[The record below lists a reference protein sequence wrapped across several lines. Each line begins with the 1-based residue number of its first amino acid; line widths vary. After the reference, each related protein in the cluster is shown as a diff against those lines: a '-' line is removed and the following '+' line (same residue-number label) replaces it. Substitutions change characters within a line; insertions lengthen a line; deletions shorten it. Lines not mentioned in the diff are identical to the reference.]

1 MLLMWIDTHC
11 HLDAPEFDADRQAVR
26 EAARAVGVGLC
37 VLPAVQRRDWPGVQ
51 ALAAQRGVAL
61 SEPPEEPDNCCDSGC
76 EAACV
81 WETFYAEMGYW
92 RDEGLLRLE
101 DG

>member
-1 MLLMWIDTHC
+1 MLS
-11 HLDAPEFDADRQAVR
+11 PELLSSPITDRAAALKLRR
-26 EAARAVGVGLC
+26 EL
-37 VLPAVQRRDWPGVQ
+37 Q
-51 ALAAQRGVAL
+51 ALAAARGIEL

-92 RDEGLLRLE
+92 RDEALLRMA
-101 DG
+101 

>member
-1 MLLMWIDTHC
+1 MSLPPLFSTPIT
-11 HLDAPEFDADRQAVR
+11 DRAGALRLRR
-26 EAARAVGVGLC
+26 EL
-37 VLPAVQRRDWPGVQ
+37 Q

-92 RDEGLLRLE
+92 RDETLLRLE
-101 DG
+101 D

>member
-1 MLLMWIDTHC
+1 MSLPPLFSTPIT
-11 HLDAPEFDADRQAVR
+11 DRAGALRLRR
-26 EAARAVGVGLC
+26 EL
-37 VLPAVQRRDWPGVQ
+37 Q

-81 WETFYAEMGYW
+81 WETFFAEMGYW

-101 DG
+101 G

>member
-1 MLLMWIDTHC
+1 MPAM
-11 HLDAPEFDADRQAVR
+11 FDGPISDRAGALRLRR
-26 EAARAVGVGLC
+26 EL
-37 VLPAVQRRDWPGVQ
+37 Q

-61 SEPPEEPDNCCDSGC
+61 SPPPEEPDNCCDSGC

-92 RDEGLLRLE
+92 RDECLLRLE
-101 DG
+101 D